1 MTGTCNRFRSPRR
14 RPVPAFRRIRMHRL
28 PSGTPADS
36 AATTAGASD
45 LKNPRRWRSQRNGS
59 GVVRIGRAGPAGYS
73 EPSTNASAVLDMGPS
88 LLILA
93 IAPADLR
100 QLPRKTKGSV
110 QIRRRNGGQ
119 KNRLNPQLGTDAL
132 LVRESEP
139 RSGLR
144 WFARYPLAALPN
156 QSWHARRSGPHECQ
170 PPPQDAGAPTERR
183 GCPQKE
189 LRRELP
195 HPSPRTSPCRCR
207 GCLSVGVPRRIHTVP
222 PAGFSQEEARAV
234 RLHVSDLG
242 AATAGWLGQ
251 FAPLLRLAGV
261 LPHQGQGVT
270 GPNDRREVRS
280 PETGLH
286 PRRARGVRRR
296 RRFAGD
302 TPDSCVR
309 SGRLPRQS

>member
-119 KNRLNPQLGTDAL
+119 KNRLNPRLVPTRCWSEKANHDQVSVGSHGIHLQRFQTNLGTHGGRVPTNVNPLHKTQVHLQKGGVVHKKNYAGSCLIRRHGPAHAVVGDACQ
-132 LVRESEP
+132 
-139 RSGLR
+139 SG
-144 WFARYPLAALPN
+144 F
-156 QSWHARRSGPHECQ
+156 
-170 PPPQDAGAPTERR
+170 R
-183 GCPQKE
+183 GGSIPS
-189 LRRELP
+189 LRRD
-195 HPSPRTSPCRCR
+195 SPKRKP
-207 GCLSVGVPRRIHTVP
+207 
-222 PAGFSQEEARAV
+222 
-234 RLHVSDLG
+234 
-242 AATAGWLGQ
+242 
-251 FAPLLRLAGV
+251 
-261 LPHQGQGVT
+261 
-270 GPNDRREVRS
+270 
-280 PETGLH
+280 
-286 PRRARGVRRR
+286 
-296 RRFAGD
+296 
-302 TPDSCVR
+302 
-309 SGRLPRQS
+309 GR